1 MAQKPKPKKTAT
13 VEADPGAGSAMPG
26 DASSDPYLDE
36 LDSSLDMMEENTN
49 VDTPAP
55 SAPPEVPAEE
65 PVPAPKPEAEPE
77 PKSVEPVSPEIEGLA
92 GDIPVDVK
100 VVIGERPFSL
110 ADIMNLKPGQIMEL
124 NRGLDPAVDLMV
136 QDKVVARGELVE
148 VDGRMA
154 VRLIRVLENES

>member
-1 MAQKPKPKKTAT
+1 MAQKPESKKPA
-13 VEADPGAGSAMPG
+13 AAGPGSGAGPTMPG
-26 DASSDPYLDE
+26 EGSSDPYLDE
-36 LDSSLDMMEENTN
+36 LDSSLDMMEENTDVN
-49 VDTPAP
+49 TPAP
-55 SAPPEVPAEE
+55 SAPPEVPAEK
-65 PVPAPKPEAEPE
+65 PAPKPQPEPE
-77 PKSVEPVSPEIEGLA
+77 PKPVAPVSPDIKGLA

-136 QDKVVARGELVE
+136 QDKVVAHGELVE